1 MTPTPLLRWHGH
13 TVVVVASGP
22 SLRDAQIA
30 LIQRSGARTIA
41 VNTSYQ
47 KLARPHVVYGCDYL
61 WWKHNHMA
69 AKRHVYNDRHRLW
82 TQDLAAAEQFQ
93 LSHIRWEAKD
103 GLGKRG
109 LRVNGNSGAGAIN
122 LAYHFGARRILLV
135 GMDMKPGPNGEKH
148 WHPDHP
154 KPLVQGQQFEEWRK
168 KMGVLA
174 KDLKDEGVEV
184 INCTPGSALTCFPM
198 GDLEQELAK

>member
-1 MTPTPLLRWHGH
+1 MTPSPRPDWRGH
-13 TVVVVASGP
+13 TAVVVASGP
-22 SLRDAQIA
+22 SLTDEQIT
-30 LIQRSGARTIA
+30 LIEHSVVFTIA
-41 VNTSYQ
+41 VNNSYA
-47 KLARPHVVYGCDYL
+47 KLRHPDVVYACDYL
-61 WWKHNHMA
+61 WWKLNHMK
-69 AKRHVYNDRHRLW
+69 AKQNIPRRQMW
-82 TQDLAAAEQFQ
+82 TQDRAAAEQFQ
-93 LSHIRWEAKD
+93 LSHIQWEGKD

-174 KDLKDEGVEV
+174 ADLKTEGVTV
-184 INCTPGSALTCFPM
+184 VNCTPGSALTCFPM
-198 GDLEQELAK
+198 GDLEQELVK

>member
-1 MTPTPLLRWHGH
+1 MTSTPLFNWRDH
-13 TVVVVASGP
+13 TAVVVASGP
-22 SLRDAQIA
+22 SLTDEQIT
-30 LIQRSGARTIA
+30 LIEHSVVFTIA
-41 VNTSYQ
+41 VNNSYA
-47 KLARPHVVYGCDYL
+47 KLRHPDVVYACDYL
-61 WWKHNHMA
+61 WWKLNHMK
-69 AKRHVYNDRHRLW
+69 AKQNIPRRQMW
-82 TQDLAAAEQFQ
+82 TQDRAAAEQFQ
-93 LSHIRWEAKD
+93 LSHIQWEGKD

-174 KDLKDEGVEV
+174 ADLKTEGVTV
-184 INCTPGSALTCFPM
+184 VNCTPGSALTCFPM
-198 GDLEQELAK
+198 GDLEQELVK

>member
-1 MTPTPLLRWHGH
+1 MTPTPPFNWRDH

-22 SLRDAQIA
+22 SLTDEQIT
-30 LIQRSGARTIA
+30 LIEHSVVFTIA
-41 VNTSYQ
+41 VNNSYA
-47 KLARPHVVYGCDYL
+47 KLQHPDVVYACDYL
-61 WWKHNHMA
+61 WWKLNHMK
-69 AKRHVYNDRHRLW
+69 AKQNIPRRQLW
-82 TQDLAAAEQFQ
+82 TQDRAAAEQFQ
-93 LSHIRWEAKD
+93 LSHIQWEGKD

-174 KDLKDEGVEV
+174 ADLKTEGVTV
-184 INCTPGSALTCFPM
+184 VNCTPGSALTCFPM
-198 GDLEQELAK
+198 GDLEQELVK

>member
-1 MTPTPLLRWHGH
+1 MTATPLFDWRGH
-13 TVVVVASGP
+13 SVVVVASGP
-22 SLRDAQIA
+22 SLTDEQIT
-30 LIQRSGARTIA
+30 LIEHSVVFTIA
-41 VNTSYQ
+41 VNNSYA
-47 KLARPHVVYGCDYL
+47 KLQHPDVVYACDYL
-61 WWKHNHMA
+61 WWKLNHMK
-69 AKRHVYNDRHRLW
+69 AKQNIPRRQLW
-82 TQDLAAAEQFQ
+82 TQDRAAAEQFQ
-93 LSHIRWEAKD
+93 LSHIQWEGKD

-174 KDLKDEGVEV
+174 ADLKTEGVTV
-184 INCTPGSALTCFPM
+184 VNCTPGSALTCFPM
-198 GDLEQELAK
+198 GDLEQELVK

>member
-1 MTPTPLLRWHGH
+1 MTPTPPFNWRDH

-22 SLRDAQIA
+22 SLSDEDIVRIEH
-30 LIQRSGARTIA
+30 SGALTIA
-41 VNTSYQ
+41 VNTSYA
-47 KLARPHVVYGCDYL
+47 KLQHPDVVYACDYL
-61 WWKHNHMA
+61 WWKLNHMK
-69 AKRHVYNDRHRLW
+69 AKQNIPRRQLW
-82 TQDLAAAEQFQ
+82 TQDRAAAEQFQ
-93 LSHIRWEAKD
+93 LSHIQWEGKD

-174 KDLKDEGVEV
+174 ADLKTEGVTV
-184 INCTPGSALTCFPM
+184 VNCTPGSALTCFPM
-198 GDLEQELAK
+198 GDLEQELVK

>member
-1 MTPTPLLRWHGH
+1 MTHSPLPDWRGH
-13 TVVVVASGP
+13 TAVVVASGP
-22 SLRDAQIA
+22 SLDDEQIVHVEHA
-30 LIQRSGARTIA
+30 PVKTIA
-41 VNTSYQ
+41 VNNSYEI
-47 KLARPHVVYGCDYL
+47 LGHPSAVYACDYL
-61 WWKHNHMA
+61 WWKLNHM
-69 AKRHVYNDRHRLW
+69 KVKQNIHRQCLW
-82 TQDLAAAEQFQ
+82 TQDRAASEQFQ
-93 LSHIRWEAKD
+93 INHVQWEAKD

-174 KDLKDEGVEV
+174 ADLKTEGVTV
-184 INCTPGSALTCFPM
+184 VNCTPGSALTCFPM
-198 GDLEQELAK
+198 GDLEQELVK

>member
-1 MTPTPLLRWHGH
+1 MISTPLFNWRDH
-13 TVVVVASGP
+13 TAVVVASGP
-22 SLRDAQIA
+22 SLTDEQIA
-30 LIQRSGARTIA
+30 LVEHSDALTIA
-41 VNTSYQ
+41 VNNSYE
-47 KLARPHVVYGCDYL
+47 KLQHPDTVYACDYL
-61 WWKHNHMA
+61 WWKLNHMK
-69 AKRHVYNDRHRLW
+69 AKQNIPRRQLW
-82 TQDLAAAEQFQ
+82 TQDRAAAEQFQ
-93 LSHIRWEAKD
+93 LSHIQWEGKD

-174 KDLKDEGVEV
+174 ADLKTEGVTV
-184 INCTPGSALTCFPM
+184 VNCTPGSALTCFPM
-198 GDLEQELAK
+198 GDLEQELVK

>member
-1 MTPTPLLRWHGH
+1 VTATPLFDWRGH
-13 TVVVVASGP
+13 SVVVVASGP
-22 SLRDAQIA
+22 SLTDEQIT
-30 LIQRSGARTIA
+30 LIEHSVVFTIA
-41 VNTSYQ
+41 VNNSYA
-47 KLARPHVVYGCDYL
+47 KLQHPDVVYACDYL
-61 WWKHNHMA
+61 WWKLNHMK
-69 AKRHVYNDRHRLW
+69 AKQNIPRRQLW
-82 TQDLAAAEQFQ
+82 TQDRAAAEQFQ
-93 LSHIRWEAKD
+93 LSHIQWEGKD

-174 KDLKDEGVEV
+174 ADLKTEGVTV
-184 INCTPGSALTCFPM
+184 VNCTPGSALTCFPM
-198 GDLEQELAK
+198 GDLEQELVK

>member
-1 MTPTPLLRWHGH
+1 MTHSPLPDWRGH
-13 TVVVVASGP
+13 SVVVVASGP
-22 SLRDAQIA
+22 SLTDEQIT
-30 LIQRSGARTIA
+30 LIEHSVVFTIA
-41 VNTSYQ
+41 VNNSYA
-47 KLARPHVVYGCDYL
+47 KLQHPDVVYACDYL
-61 WWKHNHMA
+61 WWKLNHMK
-69 AKRHVYNDRHRLW
+69 AKQNIPRRQLW
-82 TQDLAAAEQFQ
+82 TQDRAAAEQFQ
-93 LSHIRWEAKD
+93 LSHIQWEGKD

-168 KMGVLA
+168 KMVVLA
-174 KDLKDEGVEV
+174 ADLKTEGVTV
-184 INCTPGSALTCFPM
+184 VNCTPGSALTCFQT
-198 GDLEQELAK
+198 GDLEQELVK

>member
-1 MTPTPLLRWHGH
+1 MTPTPLFNWRDH
-13 TVVVVASGP
+13 TAVVVASGP
-22 SLRDAQIA
+22 SLTDEQIA
-30 LIQRSGARTIA
+30 LVEHSDALTIA
-41 VNTSYQ
+41 VNNSYE
-47 KLARPHVVYGCDYL
+47 KLQHPDAVYACDYL
-61 WWKHNHMA
+61 WWKFNHM
-69 AKRHVYNDRHRLW
+69 KVKQNIPRSRLW
-82 TQDLAAAEQFQ
+82 TQDLAAAEQYQ

-122 LAYHFGARRILLV
+122 LAYHFGVRRILLI
-135 GMDMKPGPNGEKH
+135 GMDMKPGLNGEKH

-174 KDLKDEGVEV
+174 ADLKTEGVTV
-184 INCTPGSALTCFPM
+184 VNCTPGSALTCFPM
-198 GDLEQELAK
+198 GDLSTELVR

>member
-1 MTPTPLLRWHGH
+1 MTPTPLLRWHGR

-22 SLRDAQIA
+22 SLTDRQVVLVENSSAF
-30 LIQRSGARTIA
+30 TIA
-41 VNTSYQ
+41 VNSSYE
-47 KLARPHVVYGCDYL
+47 KLWTPEAIYACDYL

-69 AKRHVYNDRHRLW
+69 AKRHIKGERQRLW
-82 TQDLAAAEQFQ
+82 TQDLAAAEQFH

-184 INCTPGSALTCFPM
+184 INCTPGSALTCFPTS
-198 GDLEQELAK
+198 DLEQELAK

>member
-1 MTPTPLLRWHGH
+1 MTATPLFDWRGH
-13 TVVVVASGP
+13 SVVVVASGP
-22 SLRDAQIA
+22 SLTDEQIT
-30 LIQRSGARTIA
+30 LIEHSVVFTIA
-41 VNTSYQ
+41 VNNSYA
-47 KLARPHVVYGCDYL
+47 KLQHPDVVYACDYL
-61 WWKHNHMA
+61 WWKLNHMK
-69 AKRHVYNDRHRLW
+69 AKQNIPRRQLW
-82 TQDLAAAEQFQ
+82 TQDRAAAEQFQ
-93 LSHIRWEAKD
+93 LSHIQWEGKD

-174 KDLKDEGVEV
+174 VDLKTEGVTV
-184 INCTPGSALTCFPM
+184 VNCTPGSALTCFPM
-198 GDLEQELAK
+198 GDLEQELVK

>member
-1 MTPTPLLRWHGH
+1 MTATPLFDWRGH
-13 TVVVVASGP
+13 SVVVVASGP
-22 SLRDAQIA
+22 SLTDEQIT
-30 LIQRSGARTIA
+30 LIEHSVVFTIA
-41 VNTSYQ
+41 VNNSYA
-47 KLARPHVVYGCDYL
+47 KLQHPDVVYACDYL
-61 WWKHNHMA
+61 WWKLNHM
-69 AKRHVYNDRHRLW
+69 KVKQNIPRRQLW
-82 TQDLAAAEQFQ
+82 TQDRAAAEQFQ
-93 LSHIRWEAKD
+93 LSHIQWEGKD

-174 KDLKDEGVEV
+174 VDLKTEGVTV
-184 INCTPGSALTCFPM
+184 VNCTPGSALTCFPM
-198 GDLEQELAK
+198 GDLEQELVK

>member
-1 MTPTPLLRWHGH
+1 MTSTHLFNWRDH
-13 TVVVVASGP
+13 TAVVVASGP
-22 SLRDAQIA
+22 SLADEQIT
-30 LIQRSGARTIA
+30 LIEHSVVFTIA
-41 VNTSYQ
+41 VNNSYA
-47 KLARPHVVYGCDYL
+47 KLQHPDVVYACDYL
-61 WWKHNHMA
+61 WWKLNHMK
-69 AKRHVYNDRHRLW
+69 AKQNIPRRQLW
-82 TQDLAAAEQFQ
+82 TQDRAAAEQFQ
-93 LSHIRWEAKD
+93 LSHIQWEGKD

-174 KDLKDEGVEV
+174 ADLKTEGVTV
-184 INCTPGSALTCFPM
+184 VNCTPGSALTCFPM
-198 GDLEQELAK
+198 GDLEQELVK

>member
-1 MTPTPLLRWHGH
+1 MTPTPLFNWRGH
-13 TVVVVASGP
+13 TAVVVASGP
-22 SLRDAQIA
+22 SLTDEQIT
-30 LIQRSGARTIA
+30 LIEHSVVFTIA
-41 VNTSYQ
+41 VNNSYA
-47 KLARPHVVYGCDYL
+47 KLQHPDVVYACDYL
-61 WWKHNHMA
+61 WWKLNHMK
-69 AKRHVYNDRHRLW
+69 AKQNIPRRQLW
-82 TQDLAAAEQFQ
+82 TQDRAAAEQFQ
-93 LSHIRWEAKD
+93 LSHIQWEGKD

-174 KDLKDEGVEV
+174 ADLKTEGVEV

-198 GDLEQELAK
+198 GDLEQELVK

>member
-1 MTPTPLLRWHGH
+1 MTPTPLLRWHNQ
-13 TVVVVASGP
+13 TVVIVASGP
-22 SLRDAQIA
+22 SLADEQIA
-30 LIQRSGARTIA
+30 LVEHSDALTIA
-41 VNTSYQ
+41 INNSYE
-47 KLARPHVVYGCDYL
+47 KLQNPDAVYACDYL

-69 AKRHVYNDRHRLW
+69 AKRHIKGDRHRLW

-93 LSHIRWEAKD
+93 LSHIRWEGKD

-122 LAYHFGARRILLV
+122 LAYHFGARRILLIGV
-135 GMDMKPGPNGEKH
+135 DMKPGPNGEKH

-154 KPLVQGQQFEEWRK
+154 KPLVQGQQFEEWRH
-168 KMGVLA
+168 KMNVLA
-174 KDLKDEGVEV
+174 KDLNDEGVEV

-198 GDLEQELAK
+198 SDLEQELAK

>member
-1 MTPTPLLRWHGH
+1 MVEAQPHE
-13 TVVVVASGP
+13 GP
-22 SLRDAQIA
+22 S
-30 LIQRSGARTIA
+30 RT
-41 VNTSYQ
+41 S
-47 KLARPHVVYGCDYL
+47 LAS
-61 WWKHNHMA
+61 
-69 AKRHVYNDRHRLW
+69 RLW
-82 TQDLAAAEQFQ
+82 TQDRAAAEQFQ
-93 LSHIRWEAKD
+93 LSHIQWEGKD

-174 KDLKDEGVEV
+174 VDLKTEGVTV
-184 INCTPGSALTCFPM
+184 VNCTPGRRSRASRWAIWSRSL
-198 GDLEQELAK
+198 K

>member
-1 MTPTPLLRWHGH
+1 MTHSPFPDWRGH

-22 SLRDAQIA
+22 SLTDDQIRLAENSTAFTITVNNCYAKIAFPDA
-30 LIQRSGARTIA
+30 
-41 VNTSYQ
+41 
-47 KLARPHVVYGCDYL
+47 VYACDYM
-61 WWKHNHMA
+61 WWKLNHM
-69 AKRHVYNDRHRLW
+69 KVKQNIHRGRLW
-82 TQDLAAAEQFQ
+82 TQDRAAAEQFQ
-93 LSHIRWEAKD
+93 INHIQWEGKD

-122 LAYHFGARRILLV
+122 LAYHFGARRILLI

-154 KPLVQGQQFEEWRK
+154 KPMVQGQQFEEWRH

-174 KDLKDEGVEV
+174 KDLAAEGVTV
-184 INCTPGSALTCFPM
+184 INCTPGSALACFSM

>member
-1 MTPTPLLRWHGH
+1 MTPTPLFNWRGH
-13 TVVVVASGP
+13 TAVVVASGP
-22 SLRDAQIA
+22 SLTDEQIA
-30 LIQRSGARTIA
+30 LVEHSDVLTIA
-41 VNTSYQ
+41 VNNSYE
-47 KLARPHVVYGCDYL
+47 KLQHPDVVYACDYL
-61 WWKHNHMA
+61 WWKLNHMK
-69 AKRHVYNDRHRLW
+69 AKQNIPRRQLW
-82 TQDLAAAEQFQ
+82 TQDRAAAEQFQ
-93 LSHIRWEAKD
+93 LSHIQWEGKD

-174 KDLKDEGVEV
+174 ADLKTEGVTV
-184 INCTPGSALTCFPM
+184 VNCTPGSALTCFPM
-198 GDLEQELAK
+198 GDLEQELVK

>member
-1 MTPTPLLRWHGH
+1 MTPSPRPDWRGH
-13 TVVVVASGP
+13 TAVVVASGP
-22 SLRDAQIA
+22 SLTDEQIT
-30 LIQRSGARTIA
+30 LIEHSVVFTIA
-41 VNTSYQ
+41 VNNSYA
-47 KLARPHVVYGCDYL
+47 KLQHPDVVYACDYL
-61 WWKHNHMA
+61 WWKLNHMK
-69 AKRHVYNDRHRLW
+69 AKQNIPRRQLW
-82 TQDLAAAEQFQ
+82 TQDRAAAEQFQ
-93 LSHIRWEAKD
+93 LSHIQWEGKD

-174 KDLKDEGVEV
+174 ADLKTEGVTV
-184 INCTPGSALTCFPM
+184 VNCTPGSALTCFPM
-198 GDLEQELAK
+198 GDLEQELVK

>member
-1 MTPTPLLRWHGH
+1 MTPTPLFNWRGH
-13 TVVVVASGP
+13 TAVVVASGP
-22 SLRDAQIA
+22 SLTDEQIA
-30 LIQRSGARTIA
+30 LVEHSDVLTIA
-41 VNTSYQ
+41 VNNSYA
-47 KLARPHVVYGCDYL
+47 KLQHPDVVYACDYL
-61 WWKHNHMA
+61 WWKLNHMK
-69 AKRHVYNDRHRLW
+69 AKQNIPRRQLW
-82 TQDLAAAEQFQ
+82 TQDRAAAEQFQ
-93 LSHIRWEAKD
+93 LSHIQWEGKD

-174 KDLKDEGVEV
+174 ADLKTEGVTV
-184 INCTPGSALTCFPM
+184 VNCTPGSALTCFPM
-198 GDLEQELAK
+198 GDLEQELVK

>member
-1 MTPTPLLRWHGH
+1 MTPTPLFNWRDH
-13 TVVVVASGP
+13 TAVVVASGP
-22 SLRDAQIA
+22 SLADEQIT
-30 LIQRSGARTIA
+30 LIEHSVVFTIA
-41 VNTSYQ
+41 VNNSYA
-47 KLARPHVVYGCDYL
+47 KLQHPDVVYACDYL
-61 WWKHNHMA
+61 WWKLNHMK
-69 AKRHVYNDRHRLW
+69 AKQNIPRRQLW
-82 TQDLAAAEQFQ
+82 TQDRAAAEQFQ
-93 LSHIRWEAKD
+93 LSHIQWEGKD

-109 LRVNGNSGAGAIN
+109 LRVNGNSGAGAIS

-174 KDLKDEGVEV
+174 ADLKTEGVTV
-184 INCTPGSALTCFPM
+184 VNCTPGSALTCFPM
-198 GDLEQELAK
+198 GDLEQELVK

>member
-1 MTPTPLLRWHGH
+1 MTPSPRPDWRGH
-13 TVVVVASGP
+13 TAVVVASGP
-22 SLRDAQIA
+22 SLTDEQIT
-30 LIQRSGARTIA
+30 LIEHSVVFTIA
-41 VNTSYQ
+41 VNNSYA
-47 KLARPHVVYGCDYL
+47 KLRHPDVVYACDYL
-61 WWKHNHMA
+61 WWKLNHMK
-69 AKRHVYNDRHRLW
+69 AKQNIPRRQLW
-82 TQDLAAAEQFQ
+82 TQDRAAAEQFQ
-93 LSHIRWEAKD
+93 LSHIQWEGKD

-174 KDLKDEGVEV
+174 ADLKTEGVTV
-184 INCTPGSALTCFPM
+184 VNCTPGSALTCFPM
-198 GDLEQELAK
+198 GDLEQELVK

>member
-1 MTPTPLLRWHGH
+1 MTSTPLFNWRDH
-13 TVVVVASGP
+13 TAVVVASGP
-22 SLRDAQIA
+22 SLADEQIT
-30 LIQRSGARTIA
+30 LIEHSVVFTIA
-41 VNTSYQ
+41 VNNSYA
-47 KLARPHVVYGCDYL
+47 KLQHPDVVYACDYL
-61 WWKHNHMA
+61 WWKLNHMK
-69 AKRHVYNDRHRLW
+69 AKQNIPRRQLW
-82 TQDLAAAEQFQ
+82 TQDRAAAEQFQ
-93 LSHIRWEAKD
+93 LSHIQWEGKD

-168 KMGVLA
+168 KMVVLA
-174 KDLKDEGVEV
+174 ADLKTEGVTV
-184 INCTPGSALTCFPM
+184 VNCTPGSALTCFPM
-198 GDLEQELAK
+198 GDLEQELVK

>member
-1 MTPTPLLRWHGH
+1 MTPTPLFNWRGH
-13 TVVVVASGP
+13 SVVVVASGP
-22 SLRDAQIA
+22 SLTDEQIT
-30 LIQRSGARTIA
+30 LIEHSVVFTIA
-41 VNTSYQ
+41 VNNSYA
-47 KLARPHVVYGCDYL
+47 KLQHPDVVYACDYL
-61 WWKHNHMA
+61 WWKLNHMK
-69 AKRHVYNDRHRLW
+69 AKQNIPRRQLW
-82 TQDLAAAEQFQ
+82 TQDRAAAEQFQ
-93 LSHIRWEAKD
+93 LSHIQWEGKD

-174 KDLKDEGVEV
+174 ADLKTEGVTV
-184 INCTPGSALTCFPM
+184 VNCTPGSALTCFPM
-198 GDLEQELAK
+198 GDLEQELVK

>member
-1 MTPTPLLRWHGH
+1 MTPTPLFNWRGH
-13 TVVVVASGP
+13 TAVVVASGP
-22 SLRDAQIA
+22 SLTDEQIA
-30 LIQRSGARTIA
+30 LVEHSDVLTIA
-41 VNTSYQ
+41 VNNSYE
-47 KLARPHVVYGCDYL
+47 KLQHPDVVYACDYL
-61 WWKHNHMA
+61 WWKLNHMK
-69 AKRHVYNDRHRLW
+69 AKQNIPRRQLW
-82 TQDLAAAEQFQ
+82 TQDRAAAEQFQ
-93 LSHIRWEAKD
+93 LSHIQWEGKD

-174 KDLKDEGVEV
+174 ADLKTEGVTV
-184 INCTPGSALTCFPM
+184 VNCTPGSALTCFPM
-198 GDLEQELAK
+198 GDLSAELVR